1 MPANFSKVGN
11 TWSVNDGKKRSK
23 ASDECLS
30 VRVTTMDADLEFSVP
45 KKITGREL
53 FELVCRTIGLRETWY
68 FGLQFINK
76 KGYFGW
82 ISFDLRITSQ
92 DIKKAEN
99 GYHFYFLA
107 KFFPEDVSEELI
119 QIITQHL
126 FFLQVKQSILNMDIY
141 CPPEASVLLAS
152 YAVQAKY
159 GDYCDVNIDI
169 CELALEELLPQRVL
183 DQYQMTCEM
192 WEDKIK
198 TWWMNNRRMT
208 KEEAELEYLRI
219 AQDLDMY
226 GMQYFP
232 INNRKESNLWLGVG
246 PLGLNVYEKNNKLI
260 PKASFT
266 WSEIRNIAYKEKKFL
281 IRTLDKNSVATVSFT
296 SQNVAVNKV
305 ILDLCIGNHSLYLR
319 RRQPDTLEA
328 EKQKLEKEQERR
340 VQAEKERDR
349 MQQELT
355 KLKEQIS
362 AAQEALKRS
371 EETADLLAEKAQ
383 ISEEEAFVLTK
394 RAADAEAEIQRMR
407 IAAIRNEEEKY
418 SMERKAREAELIAAR
433 MVEESESRTREAQKL
448 KNDLMRA
455 YNAEQLAKSKLRE
468 VMTSPFS
475 PMPLTNNFEFPTGQD
490 RVHLAC
496 SPISDHCIFSGM
508 ASSHTDPVGA
518 ERDIKSLSAEIEKE
532 RVEYLKKSKHL
543 QEQLSE
549 LRSEIEGLKVEEQQ
563 TDLDRAYQE
572 SLQLGDDKYTTLRK
586 SGAGSAKSR
595 KDEIIKTMALPDQ
608 EQDSQ
613 SEKNDVQIFF
623 EKEDQDACSV
633 DASAFTAQ
641 FHQIIEHL
649 LMQMSTD
656 KSTLSIDEVQENNLI
671 SVALLKQ
678 LNRLF
683 QYKNSILKEELQKV
697 IKEVEQK
704 FAKLQNAQ
712 QEVSL
717 IVKEKEHHLNFSSD
731 DQKIALIP
739 LEQFFSEACTDESKK
754 ELNEKCPQ
762 ELHTARLAWELET
775 RKRLG
780 EEIKQ
785 LEELNKKMIAE
796 NSALKKKLDE
806 FNPLLLSVIKAVRP
820 LQELV
825 GWDSTNDTLF
835 QERLQHLPRPL
846 FFIFME
852 IIAFNDIYDE
862 KISVSIKGDLAKL
875 AVNLSRSSS
884 LQDVSEMEADT
895 TDGDILTSVG
905 NQLDESRVEEEKR
918 MQENLREYHLSVHPL
933 SVQLEIT
940 LDNGCVLLLKL
951 QYLTRLKLLSVHT
964 NVQLP
969 NEASAAHFL
978 FPNDSGTTCPDVAMA
993 AKLQYYKCL
1002 FHFAILFQPRID
1014 IAEEIETVG
1023 RMYFWLQR
1031 LGNLMPVTQQ
1041 RSDVTV
1047 MRTDLNLSDLNISD
1061 SLDFLFTVV
1070 AAMKRRMRIRFS
1082 LLQQLISMWSLELKY
1097 PDSVAS
1103 WSSVASAVEFLS
1115 WRCATFADFQN
1126 HEATKRQCENKL
1138 INNNDWF
1145 FKASFKLQT
1154 LQLEVLLAVSCKYPD
1169 VAPKLFFCFSKNSD
1183 KYTSFNNEIVRAME
1197 RHVNFVCIKKI
1208 PPEYKDEIL
1217 SVQFKCVPILMHLA
1231 LHLNFGIDENRD
1243 SLIDNLLPNMHRG
1256 RDREPPL
1263 TCVDQFISS
1272 LRANLFRTFPDA
1284 ALNCRLFFN
1293 FFGKSNKKET
1303 SGGHS
1308 SLISDKNY
1316 VYEISYHN
1324 VQPGKMESYLK
1335 NYENYSKLLE
1345 HKSSAQLLGSW
1356 STVYGT
1362 EDQAIHLW
1370 RFTNGYA
1377 GVDETF
1383 QLRVR
1388 DKEIRLLSDEFAK
1401 QCQQRSSSLALS
1413 FAFWGEPQPRCSEN
1427 LYEIR
1432 TYILKAGTMLEWA
1445 KNWEKAINYRR
1456 KENQNV
1462 AGFFAQVGRLCKVT
1476 HIWAYK
1482 SLENRRILREDSWRA
1497 PGWDMHVAYTVPLVV
1512 KMESNI
1518 LIPTAFSKM
1527 Q

>member
-76 KGYFGW
+76 K
-82 ISFDLRITSQ
+82 
-92 DIKKAEN
+92 
-99 GYHFYFLA
+99 
-107 KFFPEDVSEELI
+107 EDVSEELI

-305 ILDLCIGNHSLYLR
+305 
-319 RRQPDTLEA
+319 A

-969 NEASAAHFL
+969 NEASAARFSHFLFNESLLDFL

>member
-349 MQQELT
+349 LQQELT

-448 KNDLMRA
+448 KNDLIRA

-475 PMPLTNNFEFPTGQD
+475 PIPLTNNFEFPTGQD

-508 ASSHTDPVGA
+508 ASHTDPVGA

-595 KDEIIKTMALPDQ
+595 KDEIIKIMALPDP

-649 LMQMSTD
+649 LMQMSTE
-656 KSTLSIDEVQENNLI
+656 KSTLSVDEVQENNLI

-704 FAKLQNAQ
+704 FTKLQNAQ

-754 ELNEKCPQ
+754 ELKEKCPQ

-785 LEELNKKMIAE
+785 LEELNKKIIAE

-825 GWDSTNDTLF
+825 GWDSTNDTLY

-862 KISVSIKGDLAKL
+862 KILVSIKGDLAKL

-884 LQDVSEMEADT
+884 LQDVSEMEADIV
-895 TDGDILTSVG
+895 DGEILTNVG
-905 NQLDESRVEEEKR
+905 SQLDESRVDEEKR

-933 SVQLEIT
+933 SVQLEIS

-969 NEASAAHFL
+969 NEASAARFSHFLFNESLLDFL

-1047 MRTDLNLSDLNISD
+1047 MRTDVNLSDLNVSD
-1061 SLDFLFTVV
+1061 SMDFLFTVI

-1103 WSSVASAVEFLS
+1103 WSSVAGAVEFLS
-1115 WRCATFADFQN
+1115 WRCATFTTRRSDM
-1126 HEATKRQCENKL
+1126 
-1138 INNNDWF
+1138 
-1145 FKASFKLQT
+1145 
-1154 LQLEVLLAVSCKYPD
+1154 QLEVLLAISCKYPD
-1169 VAPKLFFCFSKNSD
+1169 VVPKLFFCFSKNSD

-1208 PPEYKDEIL
+1208 PPEYKDEVL

-1263 TCVDQFISS
+1263 ACACESFSYISGCS
-1272 LRANLFRTFPDA
+1272 
-1284 ALNCRLFFN
+1284 
-1293 FFGKSNKKET
+1293 KT

-1335 NYENYSKLLE
+1335 NYENYSQLLE

-1370 RFTNGYA
+1370 RFINGYA

-1456 KENQNV
+1456 KEDQNV

>member
-76 KGYFGW
+76 K
-82 ISFDLRITSQ
+82 
-92 DIKKAEN
+92 
-99 GYHFYFLA
+99 
-107 KFFPEDVSEELI
+107 EDVSEELI

-305 ILDLCIGNHSLYLR
+305 
-319 RRQPDTLEA
+319 A

-349 MQQELT
+349 LQQELT

-448 KNDLMRA
+448 KNDLIRA

-475 PMPLTNNFEFPTGQD
+475 PIPLTNNFEFPTGQD

-508 ASSHTDPVGA
+508 ASHTDPVGA

-595 KDEIIKTMALPDQ
+595 KDEIIKIMALPDP

-649 LMQMSTD
+649 LMQMSTE
-656 KSTLSIDEVQENNLI
+656 KSTLSVDEVQENNLI

-704 FAKLQNAQ
+704 FTKLQNAQ

-754 ELNEKCPQ
+754 ELKEKCPQ

-785 LEELNKKMIAE
+785 LEELNKKIIAE

-825 GWDSTNDTLF
+825 GWDSTNDTLY

-862 KISVSIKGDLAKL
+862 KILVSIKGDLAKL

-884 LQDVSEMEADT
+884 LQDVSEMEADIV
-895 TDGDILTSVG
+895 DGEILTNVG
-905 NQLDESRVEEEKR
+905 SQLDESRVDEEKR

-933 SVQLEIT
+933 SVQLEIS

-969 NEASAAHFL
+969 NEASAARFSHFLFNESLLDFL

-1047 MRTDLNLSDLNISD
+1047 MRTDVNLSDLNVSD
-1061 SLDFLFTVV
+1061 SMDFLFTVI

-1103 WSSVASAVEFLS
+1103 WSSVAGAVEFLS
-1115 WRCATFADFQN
+1115 WRCATFADFQI
-1126 HEATKRQCENKL
+1126 HDATKRQCENKL

-1154 LQLEVLLAVSCKYPD
+1154 LQLEVLLAISCKYPD
-1169 VAPKLFFCFSKNSD
+1169 VVPKLFFCFSKNSD

-1208 PPEYKDEIL
+1208 PPEYKDEVL

-1263 TCVDQFISS
+1263 ACVDQ
-1272 LRANLFRTFPDA
+1272 RANLFRTFPDA
-1284 ALNCRLFFN
+1284 A
-1293 FFGKSNKKET
+1293 KKET

-1335 NYENYSKLLE
+1335 NYENYSQLLE

-1370 RFTNGYA
+1370 RFINGYA

-1456 KENQNV
+1456 KEDQNV

>member
-11 TWSVNDGKKRSK
+11 TWSVNDGKKKRSK
-23 ASDECLS
+23 SSDECLS

-99 GYHFYFLA
+99 A

-126 FFLQVKQSILNMDIY
+126 FFLQVKQSVLNMDIY

-159 GDYCDVNIDI
+159 GDYCDMNIDI

-198 TWWMNNRRMT
+198 TWWMNNKRMT

-260 PKASFT
+260 PKASFA

-355 KLKEQIS
+355 KLKEQIA

-433 MVEESESRTREAQKL
+433 MVEESENRAREAQKL

-475 PMPLTNNFEFPTGQD
+475 PMPLTSNYEFPTGGQD
-490 RVHLAC
+490 RVHLVC
-496 SPISDHCIFSGM
+496 SPIADHCTFSGM
-508 ASSHTDPVGA
+508 ASHTDPVGA

-595 KDEIIKTMALPDQ
+595 VALFDEFESDENLCKTMALPDQ

-613 SEKNDVQIFF
+613 SENDVQIFF
-623 EKEDQDACSV
+623 EKEDQDASSA
-633 DASAFTAQ
+633 DASAFTVE

-649 LMQMSTD
+649 LMRMSAD
-656 KSTLSIDEVQENNLI
+656 KSTLSIDEVQENNLV

-717 IVKEKEHHLNFSSD
+717 IVKEKEHHLNFRALFSNEFDDFRDFSSD

-739 LEQFFSEACTDESKK
+739 LEQFFAEACTDESKK
-754 ELNEKCPQ
+754 ELIEKCPQ

-785 LEELNKKMIAE
+785 LEELNKKIIAE
-796 NSALKKKLDE
+796 NCALKKKLDE
-806 FNPLLLSVIKAVRP
+806 FNPLLLTVIKAVRP

-825 GWDSTNDTLF
+825 GWDSNNDTLF

-852 IIAFNDIYDE
+852 IIAFNDIHDE
-862 KISVSIKGDLAKL
+862 KISVNIKGDLTKL
-875 AVNLSRSSS
+875 AVNLARSSS
-884 LQDVSEMEADT
+884 LQEMESDT
-895 TDGDILTSVG
+895 TDGEMLTSVE
-905 NQLDESRVEEEKR
+905 DESRVEEEKR

-933 SVQLEIT
+933 SVQLEIA
-940 LDNGCVLLLKL
+940 LDNGCVLSLKL

-969 NEASAAHFL
+969 NEASSARFSHFLFNESLLDFL
-978 FPNDSGTTCPDVAMA
+978 FPNDSGTACPDVAMA

-1002 FHFAILFQPRID
+1002 FHFVILFQPRID
-1014 IAEEIETVG
+1014 ISEEIETIG

-1031 LGNLMPVTQQ
+1031 LGNLVPVTQQ
-1041 RSDVTV
+1041 SSDVTV
-1047 MRTDLNLSDLNISD
+1047 MRENLNLSDLNISD
-1061 SLDFLFTVV
+1061 SLDFLFTVI

-1103 WSSVASAVEFLS
+1103 WSSVASAVEFVS
-1115 WRCATFADFQN
+1115 WRCATI
-1126 HEATKRQCENKL
+1126 TKRRSYNVK
-1138 INNNDWF
+1138 
-1145 FKASFKLQT
+1145 T
-1154 LQLEVLLAVSCKYPD
+1154 MQLEVLLAVSCKYPD

-1208 PPEYKDEIL
+1208 PPEYKDEVL

-1263 TCVDQFISS
+1263 ACAYESFSNISG
-1272 LRANLFRTFPDA
+1272 
-1284 ALNCRLFFN
+1284 C
-1293 FFGKSNKKET
+1293 SN
-1303 SGGHS
+1303 
-1308 SLISDKNY
+1308 
-1316 VYEISYHN
+1316 HN

-1345 HKSSAQLLGSW
+1345 HKSPAQLLGSW

-1370 RFTNGYA
+1370 RFTTGYA

-1388 DKEIRLLSDEFAK
+1388 DKEIRFLSDEFAK

-1427 LYEIR
+1427 L
-1432 TYILKAGTMLEWA
+1432 
-1445 KNWEKAINYRR
+1445 EKAINYRR
-1456 KENQNV
+1456 KGDQNV
-1462 AGFFAQVGRLCKVT
+1462 AGFFAQVGRLYKVT

-1482 SLENRRILREDSWRA
+1482 SLENRRILREDNWRA

-1518 LIPTAFSKM
+1518 LIPTPFSKM

>member
-11 TWSVNDGKKRSK
+11 TWSVNDGKKKRSK
-23 ASDECLS
+23 SSDECLS

-99 GYHFYFLA
+99 A

-126 FFLQVKQSILNMDIY
+126 FFLQVKQSVLNMDIY

-159 GDYCDVNIDI
+159 GDYCDMNIDI

-198 TWWMNNRRMT
+198 TWWMNNKRMT

-260 PKASFT
+260 PKASFA

-355 KLKEQIS
+355 KLKEQIA

-433 MVEESESRTREAQKL
+433 MVEESENRAREAQKL

-475 PMPLTNNFEFPTGQD
+475 PMPLTSNYEFPTGGQD
-490 RVHLAC
+490 RVHLVC
-496 SPISDHCIFSGM
+496 SPIADHCTFSGM
-508 ASSHTDPVGA
+508 ASHTDPVGA

-595 KDEIIKTMALPDQ
+595 VALFDEFESDENLCKTMALPDQ

-613 SEKNDVQIFF
+613 SENDVQIFF
-623 EKEDQDACSV
+623 EKEDQDASSA
-633 DASAFTAQ
+633 DASAFTVE

-649 LMQMSTD
+649 LMRMSAD
-656 KSTLSIDEVQENNLI
+656 KSTLSIDEVQENNLV

-717 IVKEKEHHLNFSSD
+717 IVKEKEHHLNFRALFSNEFDDFRDFSSD

-739 LEQFFSEACTDESKK
+739 LEQFFAEACTDESKK
-754 ELNEKCPQ
+754 ELIEKCPQ

-785 LEELNKKMIAE
+785 LEELNKKIIAE
-796 NSALKKKLDE
+796 NCALKKKLDE
-806 FNPLLLSVIKAVRP
+806 FNPLLLTVIKAVRP

-825 GWDSTNDTLF
+825 GWDSNNDTLF

-852 IIAFNDIYDE
+852 IIAFNDIHDE
-862 KISVSIKGDLAKL
+862 KISVNIKGDLTKL
-875 AVNLSRSSS
+875 AVNLARSSS
-884 LQDVSEMEADT
+884 LQDVSEMESDT
-895 TDGDILTSVG
+895 TDGEMLTSVE
-905 NQLDESRVEEEKR
+905 DESRVEEEKR

-933 SVQLEIT
+933 SVQLEIA
-940 LDNGCVLLLKL
+940 LDNGCVLSLKL

-969 NEASAAHFL
+969 NEASSARFSHFLFNESLLDFL
-978 FPNDSGTTCPDVAMA
+978 FPNDSGTACPDVAMA

-1002 FHFAILFQPRID
+1002 FHFVILFQPRID
-1014 IAEEIETVG
+1014 ISEEIETIG

-1031 LGNLMPVTQQ
+1031 LGNLVPVTQQ
-1041 RSDVTV
+1041 SSDVTV
-1047 MRTDLNLSDLNISD
+1047 MRENLNLSDLNISD
-1061 SLDFLFTVV
+1061 SLDFLFTVI

-1103 WSSVASAVEFLS
+1103 WSSVASAVEFVS

-1126 HEATKRQCENKL
+1126 HEATKLQCENKL
-1138 INNNDWF
+1138 INNKDWF

-1208 PPEYKDEIL
+1208 PPEYKDEVL

-1263 TCVDQFISS
+1263 ACVDQ
-1272 LRANLFRTFPDA
+1272 RTNLFRTFPDA
-1284 ALNCRLFFN
+1284 AVNCRFLFN
-1293 FFGKSNKKET
+1293 FFGKSKIKDA

-1308 SLISDKNY
+1308 SLISNKNY

-1345 HKSSAQLLGSW
+1345 HKSPAQLLGSW

-1370 RFTNGYA
+1370 RFTTGYA

-1388 DKEIRLLSDEFAK
+1388 DKEIRFLSDEFAK

-1427 LYEIR
+1427 L
-1432 TYILKAGTMLEWA
+1432 
-1445 KNWEKAINYRR
+1445 EKAINYRR
-1456 KENQNV
+1456 KGDQNV
-1462 AGFFAQVGRLCKVT
+1462 AGFFAQVGRLYKVT

-1482 SLENRRILREDSWRA
+1482 SLENRRILREDNWRA

-1518 LIPTAFSKM
+1518 LIPTPFSKM

>member
-1 MPANFSKVGN
+1 MLHAVEA
-11 TWSVNDGKKRSK
+11 KRSTF
-23 ASDECLS
+23 DF
-30 VRVTTMDADLEFSVP
+30 R
-45 KKITGREL
+45 
-53 FELVCRTIGLRETWY
+53 
-68 FGLQFINK
+68 LQ
-76 KGYFGW
+76 
-82 ISFDLRITSQ
+82 
-92 DIKKAEN
+92 
-99 GYHFYFLA
+99 
-107 KFFPEDVSEELI
+107 
-119 QIITQHL
+119 
-126 FFLQVKQSILNMDIY
+126 
-141 CPPEASVLLAS
+141 
-152 YAVQAKY
+152 
-159 GDYCDVNIDI
+159 
-169 CELALEELLPQRVL
+169 
-183 DQYQMTCEM
+183 
-192 WEDKIK
+192 
-198 TWWMNNRRMT
+198 
-208 KEEAELEYLRI
+208 
-219 AQDLDMY
+219 
-226 GMQYFP
+226 
-232 INNRKESNLWLGVG
+232 
-246 PLGLNVYEKNNKLI
+246 
-260 PKASFT
+260 
-266 WSEIRNIAYKEKKFL
+266 
-281 IRTLDKNSVATVSFT
+281 
-296 SQNVAVNKV
+296 
-305 ILDLCIGNHSLYLR
+305 
-319 RRQPDTLEA
+319 A

-349 MQQELT
+349 LQQELT

-448 KNDLMRA
+448 KNDLIRA

-475 PMPLTNNFEFPTGQD
+475 PIPLTNNFEFPTGQD

-508 ASSHTDPVGA
+508 ASHTDPVGA

-595 KDEIIKTMALPDQ
+595 KDEIIVIKIMALPDP

-649 LMQMSTD
+649 LMQMSTE
-656 KSTLSIDEVQENNLI
+656 KSTLSVDEVQENNLI

-704 FAKLQNAQ
+704 FTKLQNAQ

-754 ELNEKCPQ
+754 ELKEKCPQ

-785 LEELNKKMIAE
+785 LEELNKKIIAE

-825 GWDSTNDTLF
+825 GWDSTNDTLY

-862 KISVSIKGDLAKL
+862 KILVSIKGDLAKL

-884 LQDVSEMEADT
+884 LQDVSEMEADIV
-895 TDGDILTSVG
+895 DGEILTNVG
-905 NQLDESRVEEEKR
+905 SQLDESRVDEEKR

-933 SVQLEIT
+933 SVQLEIS

-969 NEASAAHFL
+969 NEASAARFSHFLFNESLLDFL

-1047 MRTDLNLSDLNISD
+1047 MRTDVNLSDLNVSD
-1061 SLDFLFTVV
+1061 SMDFLFTVI

-1103 WSSVASAVEFLS
+1103 WSSVAGAVEFLS
-1115 WRCATFADFQN
+1115 WRCATFTTRRSDM
-1126 HEATKRQCENKL
+1126 
-1138 INNNDWF
+1138 
-1145 FKASFKLQT
+1145 
-1154 LQLEVLLAVSCKYPD
+1154 QLEVLLAISCKYPD
-1169 VAPKLFFCFSKNSD
+1169 VVPKLFFCFSKNSD

-1208 PPEYKDEIL
+1208 PPEYKDEVL

-1263 TCVDQFISS
+1263 ACVDQ
-1272 LRANLFRTFPDA
+1272 RANLFRTFPDA
-1284 ALNCRLFFN
+1284 A
-1293 FFGKSNKKET
+1293 KKET

-1316 VYEISYHN
+1316 ITTFN
-1324 VQPGKMESYLK
+1324 
-1335 NYENYSKLLE
+1335 LE
-1345 HKSSAQLLGSW
+1345 KW
-1356 STVYGT
+1356 
-1362 EDQAIHLW
+1362 
-1370 RFTNGYA
+1370 
-1377 GVDETF
+1377 
-1383 QLRVR
+1383 
-1388 DKEIRLLSDEFAK
+1388 
-1401 QCQQRSSSLALS
+1401 
-1413 FAFWGEPQPRCSEN
+1413 
-1427 LYEIR
+1427 
-1432 TYILKAGTMLEWA
+1432 
-1445 KNWEKAINYRR
+1445 KAI
-1456 KENQNV
+1456 
-1462 AGFFAQVGRLCKVT
+1462 
-1476 HIWAYK
+1476 
-1482 SLENRRILREDSWRA
+1482 
-1497 PGWDMHVAYTVPLVV
+1497 
-1512 KMESNI
+1512 
-1518 LIPTAFSKM
+1518 
-1527 Q
+1527 

>member
-349 MQQELT
+349 LQQELT

-448 KNDLMRA
+448 KNDLIRA

-475 PMPLTNNFEFPTGQD
+475 PIPLTNNFEFPTGQD

-508 ASSHTDPVGA
+508 ASHTDPVGA

-595 KDEIIKTMALPDQ
+595 KDEIIKIMALPDP

-649 LMQMSTD
+649 LMQMSTE
-656 KSTLSIDEVQENNLI
+656 KSTLSVDEVQENNLI

-704 FAKLQNAQ
+704 FTKLQNAQ

-754 ELNEKCPQ
+754 ELKEKCPQ

-785 LEELNKKMIAE
+785 LEELNKKIIAE

-825 GWDSTNDTLF
+825 GWDSTNDTLY

-862 KISVSIKGDLAKL
+862 KILVSIKGDLAKL

-884 LQDVSEMEADT
+884 LQDVSEMEADIV
-895 TDGDILTSVG
+895 DGEILTNVG
-905 NQLDESRVEEEKR
+905 SQLDESRVDEEKR

-933 SVQLEIT
+933 SVQLEIS

-969 NEASAAHFL
+969 NEASAARFSHFLFNESLLDFL

-993 AKLQYYKCL
+993 AKLQYYK
-1002 FHFAILFQPRID
+1002 ID

-1047 MRTDLNLSDLNISD
+1047 MRTD
-1061 SLDFLFTVV
+1061 
-1070 AAMKRRMRIRFS
+1070 RRMRIRFS

-1103 WSSVASAVEFLS
+1103 WSSVAGAVEFLS
-1115 WRCATFADFQN
+1115 WRCATFADFQI
-1126 HEATKRQCENKL
+1126 HDATKRQCENKL

-1154 LQLEVLLAVSCKYPD
+1154 LQLEVLLAISCKYPD
-1169 VAPKLFFCFSKNSD
+1169 VVPKLFFCFSKNSD

-1208 PPEYKDEIL
+1208 PPEYKDEVL

-1263 TCVDQFISS
+1263 ACVDQ
-1272 LRANLFRTFPDA
+1272 RANLFRTFPDA
-1284 ALNCRLFFN
+1284 A
-1293 FFGKSNKKET
+1293 KKET

-1335 NYENYSKLLE
+1335 NYENYSQLLE

-1370 RFTNGYA
+1370 RFINGYA

-1456 KENQNV
+1456 KEDQNV

>member
-969 NEASAAHFL
+969 NEASAARFSHFLFNESLLDFL

-1115 WRCATFADFQN
+1115 WRCATI
-1126 HEATKRQCENKL
+1126 TKRQS
-1138 INNNDWF
+1138 DM
-1145 FKASFKLQT
+1145 
-1154 LQLEVLLAVSCKYPD
+1154 QLEVLLAVSCKYPD

-1263 TCVDQFISS
+1263 TCVDQ
-1272 LRANLFRTFPDA
+1272 RANLFRTFPDA

>member
-76 KGYFGW
+76 K
-82 ISFDLRITSQ
+82 
-92 DIKKAEN
+92 
-99 GYHFYFLA
+99 A

-349 MQQELT
+349 LQQELT

-448 KNDLMRA
+448 KNDLIRA

-475 PMPLTNNFEFPTGQD
+475 PIPLTNNFEFPTGQD

-508 ASSHTDPVGA
+508 ASHTDPVGA

-586 SGAGSAKSR
+586 K
-595 KDEIIKTMALPDQ
+595 IMALPDP

-649 LMQMSTD
+649 LMQMSTE
-656 KSTLSIDEVQENNLI
+656 KSTLSVDEVQENNLI

-704 FAKLQNAQ
+704 FTKLQNAQ

-754 ELNEKCPQ
+754 ELKEKCPQ

-785 LEELNKKMIAE
+785 LEELNKKIIAE

-825 GWDSTNDTLF
+825 GWDSTNDTLY

-862 KISVSIKGDLAKL
+862 KILVSIKGDLAKL

-884 LQDVSEMEADT
+884 LQEMEADIV
-895 TDGDILTSVG
+895 DGEILTNVG
-905 NQLDESRVEEEKR
+905 SQLDESRVDEEKR

-933 SVQLEIT
+933 SVQLEIS

-969 NEASAAHFL
+969 NEASAARFSHFLFNESLLDFL

-993 AKLQYYKCL
+993 AKLQYYK
-1002 FHFAILFQPRID
+1002 ID

-1047 MRTDLNLSDLNISD
+1047 MRTDVNLSDLNVSD
-1061 SLDFLFTVV
+1061 SMDFLFTVI

-1103 WSSVASAVEFLS
+1103 WSSVAGAVEFLS
-1115 WRCATFADFQN
+1115 WRCATFADFQI
-1126 HEATKRQCENKL
+1126 HDATKRQCENKL

-1154 LQLEVLLAVSCKYPD
+1154 LQLEVLLAISCKYPD
-1169 VAPKLFFCFSKNSD
+1169 VVPKLFFCFSKNSD

-1208 PPEYKDEIL
+1208 PPEYKDEVL

-1263 TCVDQFISS
+1263 ACVDQ
-1272 LRANLFRTFPDA
+1272 RANLFRTFPDA
-1284 ALNCRLFFN
+1284 A
-1293 FFGKSNKKET
+1293 KKET

-1335 NYENYSKLLE
+1335 NYENYSQLLE

-1370 RFTNGYA
+1370 RFINGYA

-1456 KENQNV
+1456 KEDQNV